1 MKEYYIKHENFLRG
15 YFTIWRGTLE
25 HLINDVFGYTLDC
38 GNSWD
43 NKINK
48 NPKTGKSLVN
58 NLNRSASATRRYNDY
73 YELLT
78 REQYNEYNEKEDFSQ
93 SKTIYKR

>member
-1 MKEYYIKHENFLRG
+1 MKEYYIKKVNTTRD

-25 HLINDVFGYTLDC
+25 RLIKVFSYTLEC

-43 NKINK
+43 NKISRQ
-48 NPKTGKSLVN
+48 PKTIKSLMN
-58 NLNRSASATRRYNDY
+58 CLSRSADVTRHYFDY
-73 YELLT
+73 YELIT
-78 REQYNEYNEKEDFSQ
+78 KEDYDAYEEKEDFSQ